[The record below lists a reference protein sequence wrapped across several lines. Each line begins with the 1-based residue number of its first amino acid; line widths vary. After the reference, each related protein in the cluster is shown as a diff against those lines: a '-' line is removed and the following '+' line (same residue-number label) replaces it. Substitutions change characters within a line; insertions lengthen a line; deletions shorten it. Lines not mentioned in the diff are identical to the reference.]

1 MMMTLTVTPNSP
13 VTAMCEKVDILG
25 TAPARVNMTRSTMYD
40 SITEE
45 DRRETVWV
53 ERHTVL
59 TRNEWVQLSAKG
71 PKPVRSLFIRRS
83 AKAQ

>member
-45 DRRETVWV
+45 DRNETFWV

-59 TRNEWVQLSAKG
+59 TRNECVQLSAKG

>member
-1 MMMTLTVTPNSP
+1 MTLTVTPNSP

-45 DRRETVWV
+45 DRRETFWV